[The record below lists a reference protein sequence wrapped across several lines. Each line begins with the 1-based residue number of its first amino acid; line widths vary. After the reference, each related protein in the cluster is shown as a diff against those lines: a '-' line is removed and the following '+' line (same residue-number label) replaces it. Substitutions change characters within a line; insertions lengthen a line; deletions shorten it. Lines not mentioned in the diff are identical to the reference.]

1 MSPQPNLFSASP
13 AGGAPAAGWGGGFK
27 SPAEGSLSGSVRA
40 VVRAAEESTTS
51 RRHHKDSSA
60 RGLAGVGLYLENNT
74 FRIRQM
80 LAGGPAEQSRKI
92 RLGDRLVAV
101 EGKQISRL
109 SIDAVRDMLV
119 GPEGSTVTLLL
130 HSGRRVELVRRAL

>member
-1 MSPQPNLFSASP
+1 
-13 AGGAPAAGWGGGFK
+13 
-27 SPAEGSLSGSVRA
+27 
-40 VVRAAEESTTS
+40 
-51 RRHHKDSSA
+51 
-60 RGLAGVGLYLENNT
+60 
-74 FRIRQM
+74 M

-130 HSGRRVELVRRAL
+130 HSGLRVELVRRAL